1 MTKTK
6 TESKKSKRA
15 SGKRAYTVKNHN
27 DIWRIMQDILAHEKW
42 NTVHSD
48 GAMSE
53 AVRHEGVYCTPMSAY
68 EVRAA
73 HKIANSDA
81 RRIDLFAKQ
90 HAKQHGGR

>member
-6 TESKKSKRA
+6 TATQSECKKIKRK
-15 SGKRAYTVKNHN
+15 SGKRPYTVKNHS
-27 DIWRIMQDILAHEKW
+27 DIWRIMQDILKREKW

-53 AVRHEGVYCTPMSAY
+53 AIRHEGVYCTPMSAY

-73 HKIANSDA
+73 HKIPNSDA
-81 RRIDLFAKQ
+81 RRIELFSK
-90 HAKQHGGR
+90 HASRK